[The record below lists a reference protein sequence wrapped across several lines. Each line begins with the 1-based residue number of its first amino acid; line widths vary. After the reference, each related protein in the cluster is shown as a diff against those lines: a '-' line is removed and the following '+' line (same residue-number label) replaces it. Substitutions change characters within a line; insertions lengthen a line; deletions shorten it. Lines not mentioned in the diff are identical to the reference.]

1 MKTIEAIKAVMN
13 MQGVRN
19 ADLARRMDMSPS
31 AVSMKLRQKDL
42 TAGAL
47 AEIMRN
53 VDYKVVLVPSRAR
66 IPEGGIEV
74 E

>member
-1 MKTIEAIKAVMN
+1 MKTIEAIRAVMN

-53 VDYKVVLVPSRAR
+53 VD
-66 IPEGGIEV
+66 
-74 E
+74 